1 MPIWCP
7 KCNSML
13 PEGTSK
19 CPVCGTKLG
28 GDDEEEA
35 LTRKEYM
42 VINLYVLGIILGPII
57 IALLLG
63 IICVAVW
70 H

>member
-1 MPIWCP
+1 
-7 KCNSML
+7 ML

-35 LTRKEYM
+35 LTRKEYL